1 VRVSRKLPHSLECET
16 EPAALAGLCRPEV
29 LCGTRC
35 ILKITVVVCAPPRVG
50 TQQPHGAWD
59 TVSRGIP
66 CHVSHVRH
74 VRVRRCCGCLSAR
87 SGVRA
92 LACACVRAG
101 VGEQTRALLH
111 FDVAVTVAADP
122 NIRTDAWVAW
132 VPAHEPRV
140 STRAAAAYAA
150 RLSRCAPQ
158 RTPESRML
166 LAEYAAAPVQD
177 AAPCASMESP
187 CAGIL
192 D

>member
-1 VRVSRKLPHSLECET
+1 MGYRVTRDTVPRIACET
-16 EPAALAGLCRPEV
+16 RQGTALLQLFECPE
-29 LCGTRC
+29 R
-35 ILKITVVVCAPPRVG
+35 
-50 TQQPHGAWD
+50 GAC
-59 TVSRGIP
+59 VS
-66 CHVSHVRH
+66 
-74 VRVRRCCGCLSAR
+74 
-87 SGVRA
+87 A